1 MNNSRRKFLTGSAVA
16 AAGLFTTSLA
26 RPTTIFGA
34 APGSK
39 LAGEVIRLFESLPG
53 IKAVKIWA
61 PAKNRGQE
69 FLATLNPGRQMFCA
83 SSFKGFVLCEA
94 LRQIDSPQLIGTL
107 NATQLA
113 LDASVWSLGS
123 SILNPPNLSGLL
135 TERTTL
141 EAMIT
146 HSDNTATDMTLK
158 HVGADRVRDFV
169 QSIGL
174 RNTRIPNSTRQ
185 FLGYIFGSTDWR
197 NTTWDEIVSFIESN
211 APAIHPLLNDVQTM
225 ASSPDDFVSFYSR
238 ALQGAFFNNPATLAE
253 FRRIL
258 SMPDTI
264 SRVVPLG
271 ANGFLKAGSVD
282 AGGSHGLS
290 IAGGM
295 YFPDRWVYFATIINW
310 QKPGDSDP
318 ETAVAFGEATRQA
331 LTLVAEALGR

>member
-16 AAGLFTTSLA
+16 AAGLCATSFARPIETFASPHSRLA
-26 RPTTIFGA
+26 RD
-34 APGSK
+34 
-39 LAGEVIRLFESLPG
+39 VIRPFEPLPG

-61 PAKNRGQE
+61 PARNRGQE

-107 NATQLA
+107 STTQLA
-113 LDASVWSLGS
+113 LDAGVWSLGS
-123 SILNPPNLSGLL
+123 SIFNPPNLSGFV

-158 HVGADRVRDFV
+158 HVGANRVRDFIS
-169 QSIGL
+169 SIGL
-174 RNTRIPNSTRQ
+174 QNTRIPNSTRQ
-185 FLGYIFGSTDWR
+185 FLGYIFGVPDWQA
-197 NTTWDEIVSFIESN
+197 TTWNEIVARIDSN

-238 ALQGAFFNNPATLAE
+238 ALQGEFFNNPATLAE

-258 SMPDTI
+258 TMPDTI
-264 SRVVPLG
+264 SRVIPLG
-271 ANGFLKAGSVD
+271 ATAFLKAGSVD

-318 ETAVAFGEATRQA
+318 ETAAAFGEATRQA
-331 LTLVAEALGR
+331 LSLVAEALGC

>member
-1 MNNSRRKFLTGSAVA
+1 MNNSRRNFLKGSAIA
-16 AAGLFTTSLA
+16 AAGLCAASLV
-26 RPTTIFGA
+26 RPAAGFGA
-34 APGSK
+34 LNSR
-39 LAGEVIRLFESLPG
+39 LAGDVIRLFEPLPG

-61 PAKNRGQE
+61 PARNRGQE
-69 FLATLNPGRQMFCA
+69 FLAALNPGRQMFCA

-94 LRQIDSPQLIGTL
+94 LRRIDSPQLVGTL
-107 NATQLA
+107 STTQLA
-113 LDASVWSLGS
+113 LDSSVWSLGS
-123 SILNPPNLSGLL
+123 SIFNPPNLSGLV

-158 HVGADRVRDFV
+158 HVGANRVRDFIS
-169 QSIGL
+169 SIGL
-174 RNTRIPNSTRQ
+174 PNTRIPNSTRQ
-185 FLGYIFGSTDWR
+185 FLGYIFGASDWQ
-197 NTTWDEIVSFIESN
+197 NTTWEEIVSLIESN

-238 ALQGAFFNNPATLAE
+238 ALQGAFFNNAATLAE

-258 SMPDTI
+258 TMPDTI

-295 YFPDRWVYFATIINW
+295 YFPDRWVYFATLINW
-310 QKPGDSDP
+310 DRAGESDP
-318 ETAVAFGEATRQA
+318 ETAAAFGEATRKA
-331 LTLVAEALGR
+331 LSLVAEALGR

>member
-1 MNNSRRKFLTGSAVA
+1 MNSSRRKFLRNSAVA
-16 AAGLFTTSLA
+16 AAGV
-26 RPTTIFGA
+26 GA
-34 APGSK
+34 ASLVRPAAVFGTPNSK
-39 LAGEVIRLFESLPG
+39 LAGEIIKLFEPLPG
-53 IKAVKIWA
+53 VKAVKIWA

-94 LRQIDSPQLIGTL
+94 LRQIDSPQIIGTL
-107 NATQLA
+107 STTQLA
-113 LDASVWSLGS
+113 LDQSVWSLGS
-123 SILNPPNLSGLL
+123 SIFNPPNLSGLV

-158 HVGADRVRDFV
+158 HVGADNVRNFV
-169 QSIGL
+169 SSIGL
-174 RNTRIPNSTRQ
+174 RNTKIPNSTRQ
-185 FLGYIFGSTDWR
+185 FLGYIFGVQDWQ
-197 NTTWDEIVSFIESN
+197 NTTLNEIVALIESN
-211 APAIHPLLNDVQTM
+211 APAIHSLLNDVQTM

-238 ALQGAFFNNPATLAE
+238 ALQGAFFNNAATLAE
-253 FRRIL
+253 FRRTK
-258 SMPDTI
+258 PDTI

-271 ANGFLKAGSVD
+271 VNGFLKAGSVD

-295 YFPDRWVYFATIINW
+295 YIPDRWVYFATIINW

-318 ETAVAFGEATRQA
+318 ETAVAFGEATRKA
-331 LTLVAEALGR
+331 LTMVAEALGC

>member
-1 MNNSRRKFLTGSAVA
+1 
-16 AAGLFTTSLA
+16 
-26 RPTTIFGA
+26 
-34 APGSK
+34 
-39 LAGEVIRLFESLPG
+39 LAGDVIRLFEPLPG

-61 PAKNRGQE
+61 PARNRGQE
-69 FLATLNPGRQMFCA
+69 FLAALNPGRQMFCA

-94 LRQIDSPQLIGTL
+94 LRRIDSPQLVGTL
-107 NATQLA
+107 STTQLA
-113 LDASVWSLGS
+113 LDSSVWSLGS
-123 SILNPPNLSGLL
+123 SIFNPPNLSGLV

-158 HVGADRVRDFV
+158 HVGANRVRDFIS
-169 QSIGL
+169 SIGL
-174 RNTRIPNSTRQ
+174 PNTRIPNSTRQ
-185 FLGYIFGSTDWR
+185 FLGYIFGASDWQ
-197 NTTWDEIVSFIESN
+197 NTTWEEIVSLIESN

-238 ALQGAFFNNPATLAE
+238 ALQGAFFNNAATLAE

-258 SMPDTI
+258 TMPDTI

-310 QKPGDSDP
+310 DRAGESDP
-318 ETAVAFGEATRQA
+318 ETAAAFGEATRKA
-331 LTLVAEALGR
+331 LSLVAEALGR